1 MPRVS
6 MMFSAFEYFERKDVG
21 LDEDA
26 LDAASAWQDVLD
38 LVAAGRPGD
47 LACPFCRY
55 RPLAV
60 EDVSESHS
68 ARISCSKCG
77 KFIEVGFNR
86 EW

>member
-1 MPRVS
+1 MPLVS
-6 MMFSAFEYFERKDVG
+6 MMFFAFECFERKDVG

-47 LACPFCRY
+47 LTCPFCHH

-60 EDVSESHS
+60 EDVNESRS
-68 ARISCSKCG
+68 TRISCSKCG
-77 KFIEVGFNR
+77 KFIEGRFQP
-86 EW
+86 